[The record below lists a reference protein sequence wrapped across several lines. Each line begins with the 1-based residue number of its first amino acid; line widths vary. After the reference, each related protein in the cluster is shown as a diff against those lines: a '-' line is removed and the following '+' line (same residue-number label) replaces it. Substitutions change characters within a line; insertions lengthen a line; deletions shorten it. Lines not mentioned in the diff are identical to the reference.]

1 MKKFKVIAAVVM
13 IACMGMS
20 VAACSGVKEIE
31 DKEFKDA
38 VKEVLDCDKEDLDI
52 YEGKDETYVDYIETE
67 IFYSGDDADKYDVSY
82 TEYEDEEA
90 ARYAFD
96 SYVTSVKFYKDHDGI
111 DGKVK
116 IAKNYVTYDAE
127 ITPSYDGKGV
137 DAYGGRYVA
146 GPYIIDVECTT
157 GKDKDKDVIDDL
169 LKELGLPRPSR
180 A

>member
-1 MKKFKVIAAVVM
+1 MKKIKVLAAVLM

-20 VAACSGVKEIE
+20 IAACGVKEIE
-31 DKEFKDA
+31 AKEFKDA
-38 VKEVLDCDKEDLDI
+38 VKDILDCDKEDLNE
-52 YEGKDETYVDYIETE
+52 YEGKETYVDYIETE
-67 IFYSGDDADKYDVSY
+67 IYYSGDESDKYDVSY

-96 SYVTSVKFYKDHDGI
+96 SSVTSMKFFKEHEGV
-111 DGKVK
+111 DGKMK
-116 IAKNYVTYDAE
+116 ITKNYVTYDAE
-127 ITPSYDGKGV
+127 ITASYDGKGI
-137 DAYGGRYVA
+137 DAYGGMYVA
-146 GPYIIDVECTT
+146 GPYVINIECKT